1 MKRDTSGKLSRRTA
15 LRAIGAT
22 GVAVGFGTGVG
33 AARPDHAGRSGAEK
47 RKREQNQPGHK
58 EFDCPEEMEHLGTFE
73 FVIEEDDDG
82 NVIDCYF
89 EQTEGDEALV
99 TITDFDSKDDEEC
112 EPIVV
117 YYESDTHAVGQVSAF
132 GGMDTHVDDEPEDG
146 VYESELENR
155 GGQQA
160 AISLLHICGTELEDE
175 VDDGDDADD
184 DVDDGDDADNDDD
197 ADNGDD
203 VDNGDD
209 TDDDNG
215 DDVDDGDDTDDD
227 ADFETA

>member
-1 MKRDTSGKLSRRTA
+1 MKRDISGKLSRRTA

-22 GVAVGFGTGVG
+22 GVAVGFGTGIG
-33 AARPDHAGRSGAEK
+33 AAQPDHAGRRGAEN
-47 RKREQNQPGHK
+47 RKREHNHERNQPGHK
-58 EFDCPEEMEHLGTFE
+58 EFDCPEGMEHLGTFE
-73 FVIEEDDDG
+73 FVVEEDDDG

-117 YYESDTHAVGQVSAF
+117 YYESDSHAVGQVSAF

-175 VDDGDDADD
+175 DDGTDNGGDT
-184 DVDDGDDADNDDD
+184 DGE
-197 ADNGDD
+197 NGDD
-203 VDNGDD
+203 VDNGD
-209 TDDDNG
+209 
-215 DDVDDGDDTDDD
+215 DDGDDTDDD